1 MIHKLNWEKQQL
13 IELINRVNKSKTL
26 GVVIDDHL
34 TWNTQ
39 IDNITKKVSKGIGM
53 LRRIKEYV
61 STSTLIKVYD
71 AIVLSHFD
79 YCSLVWDECADYLL
93 KKLQKLQNRAA
104 RVITGSSYEI
114 SSENILSELD
124 WLPLKDRF
132 RNKKAIFAYN
142 VKNNIK
148 LPQSMIGK
156 YEMKNNSNH
165 NLRNNNTDFVLK
177 KPKTNFM
184 KKSITYSAASVW
196 NDLPKCAKEKGIG
209 VAKFK
214 SILDRR

>member
-1 MIHKLNWEKQQL
+1 MNDIANIINDPQ
-13 IELINRVNKSKTL
+13 IELGEATIKQVNKSKTL

-39 IDNITKKVSKGIGM
+39 IDNIAKKVSKGIGM

-61 STSTLIKVYD
+61 STSTLIKVYN

-132 RNKKAIFAYN
+132 RNKKAMFAYN

-196 NDLPKCAKEKGIG
+196 NDLHAKMCKRERDWCSKI
-209 VAKFK
+209 
-214 SILDRR
+214 

>member
-1 MIHKLNWEKQQL
+1 M
-13 IELINRVNKSKTL
+13 
-26 GVVIDDHL
+26 
-34 TWNTQ
+34 
-39 IDNITKKVSKGIGM
+39 
-53 LRRIKEYV
+53 
-61 STSTLIKVYD
+61 
-71 AIVLSHFD
+71 
-79 YCSLVWDECADYLL
+79 
-93 KKLQKLQNRAA
+93 
-104 RVITGSSYEI
+104 
-114 SSENILSELD
+114 
-124 WLPLKDRF
+124 
-132 RNKKAIFAYN
+132 FAYN